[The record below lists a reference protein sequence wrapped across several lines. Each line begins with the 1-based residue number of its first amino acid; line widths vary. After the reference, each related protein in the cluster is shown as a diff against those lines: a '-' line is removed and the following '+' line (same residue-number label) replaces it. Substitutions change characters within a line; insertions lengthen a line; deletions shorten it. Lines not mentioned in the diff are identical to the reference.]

1 MPISMNLLNP
11 ISFKPIQS
19 RQRVISSKS
28 PAPPRKNFGL
38 YAPMVSRIANIKPGC
53 GGCGK

>member
-1 MPISMNLLNP
+1 MPISLNLLNP
-11 ISFKPIQS
+11 ISFKPMQS
-19 RQRVISSKS
+19 RQRVVASK
-28 PAPPRKNFGL
+28 APPKRVNAGL